1 MLNFIFA
8 YHRAPTK
15 KNPSM
20 SNDYVPRLDFEE
32 KEQEVLAKDEQLQV
46 SQNLSSF
53 SLKSLQLNL

>member
-1 MLNFIFA
+1 MPCLKIIFT
-8 YHRAPTK
+8 YPRAPTR

-46 SQNLSSF
+46 FKQNSKLF
-53 SLKSLQLNL
+53 RI